1 MTGRRPG
8 SIRRRQGDLRR
19 IGRDARFRPRP
30 SCTSGDAPDLAGGGS
45 LAAMVRAVMKSD
57 TAVMK
62 IITDKGYAVARPE
75 DYV

>member
-1 MTGRRPG
+1 MR
-8 SIRRRQGDLRR
+8 
-19 IGRDARFRPRP
+19 
-30 SCTSGDAPDLAGGGS
+30 TSGGAPDLGGGGS
-45 LAAMVRAVMKSD
+45 PAAMVRAVMKTN

>member
-1 MTGRRPG
+1 MTGRRPC

-19 IGRDARFRPRP
+19 GGRDTRFRPRP
-30 SCTSGDAPDLAGGGS
+30 SGTSGGAPDLDGSGS
-45 LAAMVRAVMKSD
+45 LAAMIRAVMKTV

-62 IITDKGYAVARPE
+62 TNTDKGYAVARPE

>member
-19 IGRDARFRPRP
+19 GGRDTPFRPRP
-30 SCTSGDAPDLAGGGS
+30 LRTSGGAPDLDGS
-45 LAAMVRAVMKSD
+45 GSPAAMVCAVMKTN

>member
-1 MTGRRPG
+1 MR
-8 SIRRRQGDLRR
+8 
-19 IGRDARFRPRP
+19 
-30 SCTSGDAPDLAGGGS
+30 TSGGAPDLDGS
-45 LAAMVRAVMKSD
+45 GSPAAMVCAVMKTN